1 MDRKDALSEKLL
13 GCDRIDSNSD
23 SDNLIEEI
31 RTMIESERLRQT
43 KWQRL
48 TVFCLAALGIVGL
61 MLVGLVLFVPA
72 TSVSAKAN
80 RHVESST
87 APTRPVEHS
96 VNTPAVAN
104 DGPTRSGQVKV
115 HQLGLA
121 GTVVPIVFL
130 VGIVL
135 ALACLV
141 SAVMRWLAT
150 RSVGNAVIQEQLLD
164 LTRQVEQL
172 QGRTEG

>member
-13 GCDRIDSNSD
+13 VCDRIDTNPD

-48 TVFCLAALGIVGL
+48 TVFCLSALGVVGL
-61 MLVGLVLFVPA
+61 MLVGLVLFLPA
-72 TSVSAKAN
+72 TSGKAG
-80 RHVESST
+80 RHVESSA
-87 APTRPVEHS
+87 APTQPREGFVK
-96 VNTPAVAN
+96 TPAVG
-104 DGPTRSGQVKV
+104 DDDRTRSGEVEV
-115 HQLGLA
+115 HQLGLG
-121 GTVVPIVFL
+121 GTVVPIVF
-130 VGIVL
+130 VIAIVL
-135 ALACLV
+135 VLACLV
-141 SAVMRWLAT
+141 SAVMRWAAT

>member
-13 GCDRIDSNSD
+13 VCDRIDTNPD

-43 KWQRL
+43 KWQGL
-48 TVFCLAALGIVGL
+48 TVFCLAALGVVSL
-61 MLVGLVLFVPA
+61 MLVGLILFLPA
-72 TSVSAKAN
+72 TSVTAA
-80 RHVESST
+80 RHVEPGT
-87 APTRPVEHS
+87 GGPTQPGERS
-96 VNTPAVAN
+96 VKTPAVGD
-104 DGPTRSGQVKV
+104 DGRTHSGQVEV
-115 HQLGLA
+115 HQFGLV
-121 GTVVPIVFL
+121 GTVVPIVF
-130 VGIVL
+130 VVAIVL
-135 ALACLV
+135 VLAFLV
-141 SAVMRWLAT
+141 SAVLRWAAT

>member
-13 GCDRIDSNSD
+13 VCDRIDTNPD

-43 KWQRL
+43 KWQGL
-48 TVFCLAALGIVGL
+48 TVFCLAALGVVSL
-61 MLVGLVLFVPA
+61 MLVGLILFLPA
-72 TSVSAKAN
+72 TSVTAA
-80 RHVESST
+80 RHVEPGT
-87 APTRPVEHS
+87 GPTQPGERS
-96 VNTPAVAN
+96 VKTPAVGD
-104 DGPTRSGQVKV
+104 DGRTHSGQVEV
-115 HQLGLA
+115 HQLGLV
-121 GTVVPIVFL
+121 GTVVPIVF
-130 VGIVL
+130 VVAIVL
-135 ALACLV
+135 VLAFLV
-141 SAVMRWLAT
+141 SAVMRWAAT

>member
-1 MDRKDALSEKLL
+1 MDRKNALSEKLL
-13 GCDRIDSNSD
+13 GCDRIDTNPD

-48 TVFCLAALGIVGL
+48 TVFCLAALGIVGV

-72 TSVSAKAN
+72 TSVKAA

-87 APTRPVEHS
+87 APTQPREGFVQA
-96 VNTPAVAN
+96 PAVGD
-104 DGPTRSGQVKV
+104 DGRTRSGEVEV
-115 HQLGLA
+115 RQLGLA
-121 GTVVPIVFL
+121 GTVVPIVF
-130 VGIVL
+130 VIAIVL

-141 SAVMRWLAT
+141 SAVMRWAAT

>member
-1 MDRKDALSEKLL
+1 
-13 GCDRIDSNSD
+13 
-23 SDNLIEEI
+23 
-31 RTMIESERLRQT
+31 MIESERLRQT
-43 KWQRL
+43 NWQRL

-61 MLVGLVLFVPA
+61 MLVGLVLFLPA
-72 TSVSAKAN
+72 TSVTAA
-80 RHVESST
+80 RHVEPGT
-87 APTRPVEHS
+87 APTQPGEGS
-96 VNTPAVAN
+96 VKTPAVGD
-104 DGPTRSGQVKV
+104 DGRTHSGQVEV

-121 GTVVPIVFL
+121 GTVVPIVFII
-130 VGIVL
+130 GIVL

-141 SAVMRWLAT
+141 SAVMRWVAT

>member
-13 GCDRIDSNSD
+13 GCDRIDSKSD

-48 TVFCLAALGIVGL
+48 TVFCLAALGIVGV

-72 TSVSAKAN
+72 TSVKAA
-80 RHVESST
+80 RHVEPGT
-87 APTRPVEHS
+87 APTQPVERS
-96 VNTPAVAN
+96 VKTTAVGD
-104 DGPTRSGQVKV
+104 DGRTRSGQVEV

-121 GTVVPIVFL
+121 GTVVPIVF
-130 VGIVL
+130 VIAIVL

-141 SAVMRWLAT
+141 SAVMRWAAT
-150 RSVGNAVIQEQLLD
+150 RSVGNSVIQEQLLD

>member
-13 GCDRIDSNSD
+13 GCDRIDTDSN

-31 RTMIESERLRQT
+31 RSMIESERLRQT

-61 MLVGLVLFVPA
+61 MLVGLVLFLPA
-72 TSVSAKAN
+72 PSVTAA
-80 RHVESST
+80 RHVEPAT
-87 APTRPVEHS
+87 APTQPGERS
-96 VNTPAVAN
+96 VKPAAVGD
-104 DGPTRSGQVKV
+104 DGRTHPGQVEV
-115 HQLGLA
+115 LEFGLV
-121 GTVVPIVFL
+121 GTVVPIVFII
-130 VGIVL
+130 GIVL
-135 ALACLV
+135 VLACLV
-141 SAVMRWLAT
+141 SAVMRWAAT

-172 QGRTEG
+172 QGRMGG

>member
-1 MDRKDALSEKLL
+1 
-13 GCDRIDSNSD
+13 
-23 SDNLIEEI
+23 
-31 RTMIESERLRQT
+31 MIESERLRQT
-43 KWQRL
+43 NWQRL

-61 MLVGLVLFVPA
+61 MLVGLVLFLPA
-72 TSVSAKAN
+72 TSVTAA
-80 RHVESST
+80 RHVEPGT
-87 APTRPVEHS
+87 APTQPGEGS
-96 VNTPAVAN
+96 VKTPAVGD
-104 DGPTRSGQVKV
+104 DGRTHSGQVEV

-121 GTVVPIVFL
+121 GTVVPIVFII
-130 VGIVL
+130 GIVL

-141 SAVMRWLAT
+141 SAVMRWAAT